1 MKKLLLSVV
10 AMVFATMSFAQNTVV
25 ASLSHEGETTMF
37 YGVGA
42 LQKAVAA
49 AASGD
54 IISLSSGTFNATNIT
69 KAITLRGVGIDN
81 DNPTYIEGGFNIN
94 VTEEGSNRFTME
106 GIRCKGEV
114 KLGGSFSN
122 PYFVKCQFWR
132 INGIGNTDAI
142 ENVMVV
148 NCKVTEFFRQG
159 GSTTVSLVNSYIA
172 EPGVYENAHFMA
184 TNCIISK
191 YNPGDNMQNTIF
203 KNCIYWT
210 TNNYSY
216 KLPISSKATNCI
228 GIPNYYNMFDNLTD
242 SPNNVT
248 MAALTD
254 VFTDFNWEGTWS
266 DDWTFTLTD
275 AAKAFKGTDGKEVG
289 LYGGPKPF
297 NTTVSYPLISKMEVD
312 EQTADDG
319 KLGVTIEVK
328 NPE

>member
-10 AMVFATMSFAQNTVV
+10 AIIVASTSFAQNTVV

-42 LQKAVAA
+42 LQQAVTA

-54 IISLSSGTFNATNIT
+54 IISLSSGTFNSTNIT

-94 VTEEGSNRFTME
+94 VSEEGSNRFTME

-132 INGIGNTDAI
+132 INGFASTDAI

-172 EPGVYENAHFMA
+172 EPGVFDNAHFMA
-184 TNCIISK
+184 TNCILSK

-210 TNNYSY
+210 TNSYSY
-216 KLPISSKATNCI
+216 KLPISSKAYNCLS
-228 GIPNYYNMFDNLTD
+228 IPYDIFTNLTD
-242 SPNNVT
+242 SPNNTT

-254 VFTDFNWEGTWS
+254 VFTDFNWEGSWS
-266 DDWTFTLTD
+266 DEWTFTLTETG
-275 AAKAFKGTDGKEVG
+275 KAVKGTDGKEVG
-289 LYGGPKPF
+289 LYGGPIPF
-297 NTTVSYPLISKMEVD
+297 NLNLSYPLIKTMTVD
-312 EQTADDG
+312 EQTDADG
-319 KLGVTIEVK
+319 KLGVTIEVNK
-328 NPE
+328 

>member
-1 MKKLLLSVV
+1 MKKVLLSLV
-10 AMVFATMSFAQNTVV
+10 AMMIATTSFAQNTVV
-25 ASLSHEGETTMF
+25 ASLSHEGETTMY

-49 AASGD
+49 AVSGD

-69 KAITLRGVGIDN
+69 KAITLRGVGIDD
-81 DNPTYIEGGFNIN
+81 DNPTYIEGGFIIN
-94 VTEEGSNRFTME
+94 VSEEGSNRFTME

-148 NCKVTEFFRQG
+148 NCKVTDFFRQG

-184 TNCIISK
+184 TNCILSK
-191 YNPGDNMQNTIF
+191 YNPGDNMHNTIF

-210 TNNYSY
+210 TNSYSY
-216 KLPISSKATNCI
+216 KLPISSKAYNCLS
-228 GIPNYYNMFDNLTD
+228 IPYDIFTNLTD
-242 SPNNVT
+242 SPNNTT

-266 DDWTFTLTD
+266 DAWTFTLTD
-275 AAKAFKGTDGKEVG
+275 AGKAVLGTDGKEVG
-289 LYGGPKPF
+289 LYGGPIPF
-297 NTTVSYPLISKMEVD
+297 NLNLSYPLIKTMTVD
-312 EQTADDG
+312 EQTDADG
-319 KLGVTIEVK
+319 KLGVTIEVNK
-328 NPE
+328 

>member
-1 MKKLLLSVV
+1 MKKVLLSLVV
-10 AMVFATMSFAQNTVV
+10 MMVATTSFAQNTVV
-25 ASLSHEGETTMF
+25 ASLSHEGETTMY

-49 AASGD
+49 AVSGD
-54 IISLSSGTFNATNIT
+54 IISLSNGTFNATNIT

-94 VTEEGSNRFTME
+94 VSEEGSNRFTME
-106 GIRCKGEV
+106 GIRCKSEV
-114 KLGGSFSN
+114 KLGGKFSS

-184 TNCIISK
+184 TNCILSK

-210 TNNYSY
+210 TNPWNY
-216 KLPISSKATNCI
+216 KLPISSKAYNCLS
-228 GIPNYYNMFDNLTD
+228 IPYDIFTNLTD
-242 SPNNVT
+242 SPNNT
-248 MAALTD
+248 SMGSLPE
-254 VFTDFNWEGTWS
+254 VFTDFNWKEGDSWS
-266 DDWTFTLTD
+266 DDWTFTLTE
-275 AAKAFKGTDGKEVG
+275 AAKAVKGTDGNEVG
-289 LYGGPKPF
+289 LYGGPQPF
-297 NTTVSYPLISKMEVD
+297 NLTLSYPLISKMEVD
-312 EQTADDG
+312 EQTDDKG
-319 KLGVTIEVK
+319 QLKVEIGVK
-328 NPE
+328 

>member
-1 MKKLLLSVV
+1 MKKVLLSLV
-10 AMVFATMSFAQNTVV
+10 AMMIATTSFAQNTVV
-25 ASLSHEGETTMF
+25 ASLSHEGETTMY

-49 AASGD
+49 AVSGD

-69 KAITLRGVGIDN
+69 KAITLRGVGIDD

-94 VTEEGSNRFTME
+94 VSEEGSNRFTME

-142 ENVMVV
+142 EDVMIV
-148 NCKVTEFFRQG
+148 NCKVTDFFRQG

-172 EPGVYENAHFMA
+172 EPGVYDNAHFMA
-184 TNCIISK
+184 TNCILSK

-210 TNNYSY
+210 TNQWNY
-216 KLPISSKATNCI
+216 KLPISSKAYNCLS
-228 GIPNYYNMFDNLTD
+228 IPYDIFTNLTD
-242 SPNNVT
+242 SPNNTT

-254 VFTDFNWEGTWS
+254 VFTDFNWEDSWS
-266 DDWTFTLTD
+266 DEWTFTLTETG
-275 AAKAFKGTDGKEVG
+275 KAVKGTDGKEVG
-289 LYGGPKPF
+289 LYGGPIPF
-297 NTTVSYPLISKMEVD
+297 NLNLSYPLIKTMTVD
-312 EQTADDG
+312 EQTDADG
-319 KLGVTIEVK
+319 KLGVTIEVNK
-328 NPE
+328 

>member
-1 MKKLLLSVV
+1 MKKVLLSLV
-10 AMVFATMSFAQNTVV
+10 AIMVATMSFAQNTVV
-25 ASLSHEGETTMF
+25 ASLSHGGETTMF

-42 LQKAVAA
+42 LQQAVTA

-54 IISLSSGTFNATNIT
+54 IISLSSGTFNSTNIT

-81 DNPTYIEGGFNIN
+81 DNPTYIEGGFDIN

-106 GIRCKGEV
+106 GIRCKAQV
-114 KLGGSFSN
+114 RVGGTFSN
-122 PYFVKCQFWR
+122 PYFVKCLFWR
-132 INGIGNTDAI
+132 INGINSSDAV

-148 NCKVTEFFRQG
+148 NCKVTDFFRQG
-159 GSTTVSLVNSYIA
+159 GNTTVSLVNSYIA

-184 TNCIISK
+184 TNCIISR
-191 YNPGDNMQNTIF
+191 YCPEDNMQNSIW
-203 KNCIYWT
+203 KNCIIWT
-210 TNNYSY
+210 TNSYSY
-216 KLPISSKATNCI
+216 KLPNSCKATNCI
-228 GIPNYYNMFDNLTD
+228 GIPNYYNMFEKLTD

-275 AAKAFKGTDGKEVG
+275 AAKAIKGTDEKEVG
-289 LYGGPKPF
+289 LYGGPQPF
-297 NTTVSYPLISKMEVD
+297 NTTVSYPLISKMEVN

-319 KLGVTIEVK
+319 KLGVTVEVK

>member
-10 AMVFATMSFAQNTVV
+10 AMVFAATSFAQNTVV

-42 LQKAVAA
+42 LQQAVAA

-54 IISLSSGTFNATNIT
+54 IISLSSGTFNSTNIT

-81 DNPTYIEGGFNIN
+81 DNPTYIEGGFDIN
-94 VTEEGSNRFTME
+94 VTEEGSNRFTIE
-106 GIRCKGEV
+106 GIRCKAQV
-114 KLGGSFSN
+114 RVGGTFSN
-122 PYFVKCQFWR
+122 PYFVKCLFWR
-132 INGIGNTDAI
+132 INGINSSDAV

-172 EPGVYENAHFMA
+172 EPGVFDNAHFMA
-184 TNCIISK
+184 TNCILSK

-210 TNNYSY
+210 TNSYSY
-216 KLPISSKATNCI
+216 KLPISSKAYNCLS
-228 GIPNYYNMFDNLTD
+228 IPYDIFTNLTD
-242 SPNNVT
+242 SPNNTT

-254 VFTDFNWEGTWS
+254 VFTDFNWEGSWS
-266 DDWTFTLTD
+266 DEWTFTLTETG
-275 AAKAFKGTDGKEVG
+275 KAVKGTDGKEVG
-289 LYGGPKPF
+289 LYGGPIPF
-297 NTTVSYPLISKMEVD
+297 NLNLSYPLIKTMTVD
-312 EQTADDG
+312 EQTDADG
-319 KLGVTIEVK
+319 KLGVTIEVNK
-328 NPE
+328 

>member
-10 AMVFATMSFAQNTVV
+10 AMLIASTSFAQNTVV
-25 ASLSHEGETTMF
+25 VSLSHGTEATMF

-42 LQKAVAA
+42 LQQAVAE

-54 IISLSSGTFNATNIT
+54 IISLSSGTFNASNIT

-148 NCKVTEFFRQG
+148 NCKVTDFFRQG

-172 EPGVYENAHFMA
+172 EPGVFENAHFMA
-184 TNCIISK
+184 TNCILSK

-210 TNNYSY
+210 TNQWNY
-216 KLPISSKATNCI
+216 KLPISSKAYNCLS
-228 GIPNYYNMFDNLTD
+228 IPYDIFTNLTD
-242 SPNNVT
+242 SPNNTT

-254 VFTDFNWEGTWS
+254 VFTDFNWEGSWS
-266 DDWTFTLTD
+266 DEWTFTLTETG
-275 AAKAFKGTDGKEVG
+275 KAVKGTDGKEVG
-289 LYGGPKPF
+289 LYGGPQPF
-297 NTTVSYPLISKMEVD
+297 NLTLSYPLISTMNVD
-312 EQTADDG
+312 EQTDENG
-319 KLGVTIEVK
+319 QLKVEIGVK
-328 NPE
+328 